1 LPPPVRKCQ
10 NTRRLRGLPRMKFL
24 YDLFPLLLFFAAFK
38 FYGIYVATAVA
49 IAASFVQVGG
59 YWLKHRRFETMH
71 LVTLGVIAVFG
82 GLTLVLHDD
91 TFIKW
96 KPTLVYWILA
106 ALTLGSH
113 LNRRTLIQRMMGAH
127 VSLPDLVWRR
137 LNLGWGIFFTLLG
150 MLNLYVAFYYGLDLD
165 EAARTAVWV
174 NFKVFGLLGLTLVFV
189 VAQAFY
195 LVRHAQEKP
204 GRDTP
209 PDWKA

>member
-1 LPPPVRKCQ
+1 
-10 NTRRLRGLPRMKFL
+10 MKFL

-38 FYGIYVATAVA
+38 LYDIYVATAVA
-49 IAASFVQVGG
+49 IVASFVQVGAF
-59 YWLKHRRFETMH
+59 WLKHRRFETMH

-82 GLTLVLHDD
+82 GLTLLLHDD

-113 LNRRTLIQRMMGAH
+113 LNRRTLIQRMMDAH
-127 VSLPDLVWRR
+127 VVLPDPIWRR
-137 LNLGWGIFFTLLG
+137 LNLGWGVFFALLG
-150 MLNLYVAFYYGLDLD
+150 ALNLYVAFYYGAGLD

-174 NFKVFGLLGLTLVFV
+174 NFKVFGLVGLTLVFV

-195 LVRHAQEKP
+195 LVRHATPGTEEVEQRRERLPTQEKP
-204 GRDTP
+204 ERDPP